1 MPRGGKRPG
10 AGAPIGNFNALKHGM
25 RTPRG
30 HHVIATLLV
39 VPETRRFLLSL
50 VRNRR
55 GYPSAPPCAL
65 LGCPHRVRPVSPE
78 ARKRAIISYRTLLRV
93 ARILG
98 VEPAA
103 LPAALVALS
112 QPLSDAESGWERAV
126 PPSPHY
132 QLSTANYLRPSMHE
146 QSEENPFPESGASH
160 NFSAQSYTPPGGA
173 DPGPRAEAP
182 R

>member
-10 AGAPIGNFNALKHGM
+10 AGAPTGNFNALKHGM

-30 HHVIATLLV
+30 HHVIETLLL
-39 VPETRRFLLSL
+39 VPETRRFLLAL
-50 VRNRR
+50 VRNQR
-55 GYPSAPPCAL
+55 GTPSAPPCARPD
-65 LGCPHRVRPVSPE
+65 CPLRVRPISPA

-112 QPLSDAESGWERAV
+112 RRPFATPLSVNAEGSGVR
-126 PPSPHY
+126 SP
-132 QLSTANYLRPSMHE
+132 MHE
-146 QSEENPFPESGASH
+146 QSEETPSVESAASH
-160 NFSAQSYTPPGGA
+160 IFSAQSYSPPGGVQGRPA
-173 DPGPRAEAP
+173 GRPCPEIP
-182 R
+182 